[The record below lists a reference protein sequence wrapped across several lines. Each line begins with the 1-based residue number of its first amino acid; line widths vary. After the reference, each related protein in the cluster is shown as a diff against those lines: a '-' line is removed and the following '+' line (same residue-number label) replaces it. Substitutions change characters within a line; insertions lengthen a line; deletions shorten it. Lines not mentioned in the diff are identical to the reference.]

1 MIYTGNNGRIY
12 IARDVDAGLQGTF
25 TTNVLPDI
33 RPGPRVYNTFFVR
46 NIAGDGRGA
55 RVRIDRNMFIG
66 TTPRTAIFTVIS
78 RGTNYEAGDVVR
90 FAYRDGKGNIVDV
103 TGNIT
108 ISTTA
113 TVGVD
118 NEREILDDKYRIAK
132 IRNWNLTS
140 NSEIVET
147 TSLGD
152 AVKSFNPSVTS
163 AEGSATLM
171 FYEDDITGRGDAKQ
185 LDTFELIDLLF
196 PRTTPA
202 RVIMNLAVDGS
213 TTGAFSDV
221 GGAALWKTNFLFH
234 AYITSASLGV
244 NYGEVVTIDTSF
256 TVDGTYLD
264 VPWKINVN
272 RL

>member
-12 IARDVDAGLQGTF
+12 IARDVDAGIQGTF
-25 TTNVLPDI
+25 TVAVLTGVGQVFRNDI
-33 RPGPRVYNTFFVR
+33 LFVR
-46 NIAGDGRGA
+46 NITGDGRGA
-55 RVRIDRNMFIG
+55 TVRMTSGNINNNS
-66 TTPRTAIFTVIS
+66 TVRTSVFTVVS
-78 RGTNYEAGDVVR
+78 QGTGYKVGDVVR
-90 FAYRDGKGNIVDV
+90 FARRTGTGAIQDI
-103 TGNIT
+103 TGNIGLNDV
-108 ISTTA
+108 A

-118 NEREILDDKYRIAK
+118 SEREILDDKYRIAK
-132 IRNWNLTS
+132 IRNWSLTS
-140 NSEIVET
+140 SSEIVET
-147 TSLGD
+147 TALGD
-152 AVKSFNPSVTS
+152 AVKTFNPSVTS

-171 FYEDDITGRGDAKQ
+171 FYEDDITSAGAARQ
-185 LDTFELIDLLF
+185 LDTFELVDLLF

-213 TTGAFSDV
+213 VNGTATDV

-256 TVDGTYLD
+256 TVDGAYLD
-264 VPWKINVN
+264 IPWKPSVV

>member
-12 IARDVDAGLQGTF
+12 IARDVDAGIQGTF
-25 TTNVLPDI
+25 TLNVAPNISVVTNE
-33 RPGPRVYNTFFVR
+33 TFFVR

-55 RVRIDRNMFIG
+55 RVRVDRTINVG
-66 TTPRTAIFTVIS
+66 TSPRTAIFTVIS
-78 RGTNYEAGDVVR
+78 SGTNYTAGEVVR
-90 FAYRDGKGNIVDV
+90 FSRRDGKGNIIDV

-171 FYEDDITGRGDAKQ
+171 FYEDDITGRGEAKQ
-185 LDTFELIDLLF
+185 LDTFELIDILF
-196 PRTTPA
+196 PRTAPA
-202 RVIMNLAVDGS
+202 RVIMNLAIDGNTS
-213 TTGAFSDV
+213 GSSADV

-256 TVDGTYLD
+256 TVDGSYLD
-264 VPWKINVN
+264 VPWKPDVV

>member
-12 IARDVDAGLQGTF
+12 IAREIDSGLQGTF
-25 TTNVLPDI
+25 TKAVSGGVGSITVNE
-33 RPGPRVYNTFFVR
+33 TFRVR
-46 NIAGDGRGA
+46 NVAGGGSGA
-55 RVRIDRNMFIG
+55 TVRIDRAINNN
-66 TTPRTAIFTVIS
+66 TTARAAVFRVIS
-78 RGTNYEAGDVVR
+78 QGTGYKVGDVVR
-90 FAYRDGKGNIVDV
+90 FTRRVAGQDQDV

-108 ISTTA
+108 IDATG

-118 NEREILDDKYRIAK
+118 SEREILDDKYRIAK
-132 IRNWNLTS
+132 IRNWSLTS
-140 NSEIVET
+140 SSEIVET
-147 TSLGD
+147 TALGD
-152 AVKSFNPSVTS
+152 AVKTFNPSVTS

-171 FYEDDITGRGDAKQ
+171 FYEDDVTGVGTAQQ
-185 LDTFELIDLLF
+185 LDTFELVDLLF

-213 TTGAFSDV
+213 VSGSEGQV

-256 TVDGTYLD
+256 TVDGSYLD
-264 VPWKINVN
+264 VPWKPDVV

>member
-12 IARDVDAGLQGTF
+12 IARDVDAGIRGTF
-25 TTNVLPDI
+25 TRDI
-33 RPGPRVYNTFFVR
+33 LSGIRVTANETFFVR

-55 RVRIDRNMFIG
+55 RVRVDRNVNLG
-66 TTPRTAIFTVIS
+66 TTNRTVVFTVVS
-78 RGTNYEAGDVVR
+78 RGTNYTAGEVVR
-90 FAYRDGKGNIVDV
+90 FSRRDGKGNIIDV
-103 TGNIT
+103 TGNLT

-185 LDTFELIDLLF
+185 LDTFELIDILF
-196 PRTTPA
+196 PRTAPA

-213 TTGAFSDV
+213 TTGASSEV

-264 VPWKINVN
+264 VPWKPNVD